1 LDDTVSYPTHEYAT
15 LLENKINS
23 YTPGPQQDGY
33 AVYQNLPTKP
43 VCYYYKVT
51 NTAQA
56 KVTRGGTQY
65 FLTNAWAADLAEY
78 HLTDPS
84 HYEVYM
90 MEAGKAPADS
100 TKILASR
107 AVWPGVGVKGIGS
120 VSLDRYKDETKG
132 ESDWMYN
139 YQISVTSTPDKLVY
153 WTSTPDTTA
162 SKTDSSLGTT
172 QTIAPGDL
180 DNGPLWGV
188 VSFTISNFIV
198 RSVLIRDY
206 TVAEVWAGIG
216 GLWAAS
222 VMVISI
228 FFHQTDIS
236 DKNHRLYYIF
246 NFLCPKQRDKYLEK
260 AEEDM
265 YDEKKEEF
273 LDIYKDL
280 DKHGKLEPPSNRQ
293 L

>member
-1 LDDTVSYPTHEYAT
+1 LT
-15 LLENKINS
+15 
-23 YTPGPQQDGY
+23 
-33 AVYQNLPTKP
+33 
-43 VCYYYKVT
+43 
-51 NTAQA
+51 TA
-56 KVTRGGTQY
+56 
-65 FLTNAWAADLAEY
+65 FAADLAEL

-107 AVWPGVGVKGIGS
+107 AVWPGLGMKGIGS
-120 VSLDRYKDETKG
+120 ISMDRFKDETKG
-132 ESDWMYN
+132 ETAWTYN
-139 YQISVTSTPDKLVY
+139 YQIAVTSAPDKLVY
-153 WTSTPDTTA
+153 WTSTPDNTA
-162 SKTDSSLGTT
+162 AKTESSLGTT
-172 QTIAPGDL
+172 QTIHPGDL

-188 VSFTISNFIV
+188 SSFTVSNFIV

-222 VMVISI
+222 VMVMSI

-236 DKNHRLYYIF
+236 DKNHRLFYLF
-246 NFLCPKQRDKYLEK
+246 NFLCPQQRDEYLEK
-260 AEEDM
+260 AGEDT
-265 YDEKKEEF
+265 YEEKKEEF
-273 LDIYKDL
+273 LEMSKDL
-280 DKHGKLEPPSNRQ
+280 DQQGKLDPQPNSQ